1 MHKSTTPSDWV
12 ARWSHLIRHQAR
24 VLDLACGWGRHT
36 RYLSILGHKIT
47 AVDRDAEALG
57 SLTGLAETLCADIEN
72 GPWPLPDRQFDAI
85 VVTHYL
91 WRPLWPT
98 ILRSLAPGGVLIYET
113 FSAGN
118 ETVGKPSRPDF
129 LLQPGELLAR
139 CEGMRIVAFED
150 GFLPAPDRF
159 IQRIVAIQSTTPTGT
174 DCSTNHTPAR
184 YVL

>member
-1 MHKSTTPSDWV
+1 M
-12 ARWSHLIRHQAR
+12 
-24 VLDLACGWGRHT
+24 
-36 RYLSILGHKIT
+36 
-47 AVDRDAEALG
+47 
-57 SLTGLAETLCADIEN
+57 
-72 GPWPLPDRQFDAI
+72 
-85 VVTHYL
+85 
-91 WRPLWPT
+91 
-98 ILRSLAPGGVLIYET
+98 IYET

-174 DCSTNHTPAR
+174 DCSTDHTPAR